1 MKQLQYV
8 NLRFVLKEKNI
19 YIYISIYSANNVTD
33 PEELKKLAVLPMLR
47 ALVLLGKII
56 QKKKTIDFSLMNI
69 LLIETPLAETDSY
82 RMEVLVGIEKLER

>member
-8 NLRFVLKEKNI
+8 NLRFVLKEIYI

-56 QKKKTIDFSLMNI
+56 QKQTN
-69 LLIETPLAETDSY
+69 
-82 RMEVLVGIEKLER
+82 